1 MGNWLNII
9 KCKGMKKLQD
19 FHILRKLVNLCF
31 LTKNFSYFRN
41 NFFLFFFV
49 YRII

>member
-1 MGNWLNII
+1 MGNQLNII
-9 KCKGMKKLQD
+9 KCKGMKKLQN

-31 LTKNFSYFRN
+31 LTKNFPTFEIPS
-41 NFFLFFFV
+41 FFV